1 MSIEESL
8 KQLILDRYGSV
19 REFTTQAH
27 IPYTTLATI
36 FKRGIQNAKAL
47 NVITICSA
55 LHISA
60 DALAEGKIVTVYKS
74 VPQHTV
80 NVEEIFEETKNRLL
94 SAETLLLD
102 GEPIDLDMVDSLI
115 DDIDVIIGRAKR
127 YQNRKRQAI
136 TKTITEP

>member
-1 MSIEESL
+1 MTIEESL

-19 REFTTQAH
+19 REFTIQAH

-36 FKRGIQNAKAL
+36 FKRGLQNAKAL
-47 NVITICSA
+47 NVITICTA

-60 DALAEGKIVTVYKS
+60 DALAEGKIVTVYKNVS
-74 VPQHTV
+74 QSIV

-102 GEPIDLDMVDSLI
+102 EEPIDLEAIDNLI

-127 YQNRKRQAI
+127 SQNRKRQAI
-136 TKTITEP
+136 TKTTTES